1 MKTLLLLFFTLIS
14 FVVIGQGE
22 VNNWH
27 FGNGA
32 AITFNNGAPVSV
44 AGSSM
49 FAPEGCS
56 SYSDPQGNLLF
67 YTNGITVWD
76 ATNAVMANGSGLFG
90 YLSATQGALII
101 REPGSSTIYYIFHL
115 NFVQTGWPG
124 FQNYELYYSVVDM
137 TLNGGLGAVT
147 LKNVFLSN
155 QLCEKLTGVHHANG
169 TDIWVTTHTSQF
181 NEFRSFLLTATG
193 VQTNPVI
200 SNVGPNLP
208 FTDFAGVMKFSPDGT
223 KLVFVRPPT
232 QIIEYYEFDPTLG
245 QVTNLIAQ
253 IFPPTHPYGVEFSP
267 DCSKLYGTGIN
278 SSLYQWELSSNNQV
292 TINSSQV
299 LVGTAFAQ
307 SFGTLLHAIQ
317 LGPDEKIYCTRWN
330 QNYMGRVNQ
339 PNLSGTAC
347 NYVDLAVQL
356 APADIGRRG
365 LPGFVQSLFFNP
377 LYHVGDCLGDS
388 TYFSTGNISVIDS
401 IFWNFGDTASG
412 TANLSSLNSPAHLF
426 SDTGT
431 FQVSAVVYSGI
442 NVDTFQISV
451 TIFNGPQPF
460 SLGSD
465 TTVCSPDTV
474 LLEVLNNPQMDYL
487 WQDNSS
493 QSSLTAD
500 TSGLY
505 WVEVSNS
512 CGTLADSI
520 LVTVAPLPALDLGP
534 DTGLCTQDSVL
545 LQSNISN
552 ASYSWSSGAASSAI
566 TVGATGNYWLQVTD
580 SNQCSASDTIF
591 VEYYQVDTLDL
602 GNDTL
607 ICFGD
612 TLQISSNVN
621 GLTFLWSNNTGGTSI
636 DAFTTGQY
644 WLEVV
649 DSNQCMLSDSID
661 LVVAALPVVDLGPD
675 TTICN
680 GSSYLFNGPVGM
692 SSYLWFSG
700 HTTTDLFVTIS
711 DTVWLTVIDS
721 NGCTSSDTAMTEVVP
736 LPIFS
741 LGNDTTFCEGDSVQ
755 LTFPLND
762 PTYVWSNGASTQT
775 IFVSQHGDYS
785 VTATDSNHCV
795 YSDTIN
801 LQVAPLPIVYLGSD
815 TLLCPGESY
824 TLDVA
829 NPGAQYLWSDGNT
842 SSFRQ
847 VWQAENLWV
856 IVTSPFGCISSD
868 SLEVSTVSLDLGPDL
883 EFCEDDSH
891 TLTVPDS
898 LQSVHWFEHGSGQS
912 LTVTETDVYRVS
924 AAYEHCVLLDS
935 VEVTF
940 IAFPAPPELRDTTMC
955 LEDFPEGLSVEV
967 PDTYTSLLWSTGETA
982 PEIQVI
988 NPGVY
993 TLTLTNSDSCSIS
1006 DTFELVDFC
1015 DPSIFFPNSFTPN
1028 GDGINDVFRPLG
1040 TNVVEYELL
1049 IFNRWGELIFST
1061 NDFHQGW
1068 DGQHNGKSAQ
1078 QDTYVWRARYR
1089 MLNSRGGQP
1098 DFETHGR
1105 VTLLRSREN

>member
-1 MKTLLLLFFTLIS
+1 MKQLLALAFT
-14 FVVIGQGE
+14 FVCIGAIGQGE
-22 VNNWH
+22 ANNWH
-27 FGNGA
+27 FGIGA
-32 AITFNNGAPVSV
+32 SITFNSGSPV
-44 AGSSM
+44 ATPGSSM
-49 FAPEGCS
+49 IAEEGCS
-56 SYSDPQGNLLF
+56 AASDAQGNLLF
-67 YTNGITVWD
+67 YTNGQTVWD
-76 ATNAVMANGSGLFG
+76 ASHNVMANGTGLLGWQTATNSGLVV
-90 YLSATQGALII
+90 
-101 REPGSSTIYYIFHL
+101 RKPGSTDIFYVFSLSMPTIGGFTWANYHL
-115 NFVQTGWPG
+115 
-124 FQNYELYYSVVDM
+124 YCSEVDM
-137 TLNGGLGAVT
+137 SLNGGLGAVT
-147 LKNVFLSN
+147 FKNFFLDSG
-155 QLCEKLTGVHHANG
+155 LTEKVTAVRHANG
-169 TDIWVTTHTSQF
+169 TDIWVSSHKSQF
-181 NEFRSFLLTATG
+181 NDFSTFLITTTG
-193 VQTNPVI
+193 IQTQPVV
-200 SNVGPNLP
+200 SSVGPNMGSS
-208 FTDFAGVMKFSPDGT
+208 DFAGAMKFSPDGT
-223 KLVFVRPPT
+223 KLAMARFGSDVWDLFN
-232 QIIEYYEFDPTLG
+232 FDASTG
-245 QVTNLIAQ
+245 VITSFIAT
-253 IFPPTHPYGVEFSP
+253 INSPVNIAYGVEFSP
-267 DCSKLYGTGIN
+267 DCTKLYGTSSSTGI
-278 SSLYQWELSSNNQV
+278 YQWDITSGNPV
-292 TINSSQV
+292 TINNSMVQ
-299 LVGTAFAQ
+299 VGTG
-307 SFGTLLHAIQ
+307 SGTITLLLHALQ
-317 LGPDEKIYCTRWN
+317 LGPDNKIYCTRAN
-330 QNYMGRVNQ
+330 QGHIGQINQ
-339 PNLSGTAC
+339 PNLAGTAC
-347 NYVDLAVQL
+347 NYIDQAVL
-356 APADIGRRG
+356 INATARRG
-365 LPGFVQSLFFNP
+365 LPNYVQSLFFNP
-377 LYHVGDCLGDS
+377 FNFNGICFGD
-388 TYFSTGNISVIDS
+388 TTFFTTGNISGLDS
-401 IFWNFGDTASG
+401 LLWDFGDTASG
-412 TANLSSLNSPAHLF
+412 SANTSMLLSPTHIF
-426 SDTGT
+426 SDTGV
-431 FQVSAVVYSGI
+431 FQV
-442 NVDTFQISV
+442 NVITYVGTTIDTFLITV
-451 TIFNGPQPF
+451 TIIDSPQLF
-460 SLGSD
+460 SLG
-465 TTVCSPDTV
+465 PDTLV
-474 LLEVLNNPQMDYL
+474 CFPDSVPLGVMNNPAMDYL
-487 WQDNSS
+487 WQDNSTAS
-493 QSSLTAD
+493 TLTAY
-500 TSGLY
+500 TTGTY
-505 WVEVSNS
+505 WLQISNS
-512 CGTLADSI
+512 CGSFASAID
-520 LVTVAPLPALDLGP
+520 VTVAPLPALDLGP
-534 DTGLCTQDSVL
+534 DTGLCSQDSVL

-552 ASYSWSSGAASSAI
+552 ASYTWSSGAASSAL

-580 SNQCSASDTIF
+580 SNLCSASDTIF

-621 GLTFLWSNNTGGTSI
+621 GLTFLWSNNTVGTSI
-636 DAFTTGQY
+636 NAFTTGQY

-649 DSNQCMLSDSID
+649 DSNQCMVSDSID

-755 LTFPLND
+755 LVFPLND
-762 PTYVWSNGASTQT
+762 PAYVWSNGASTQT
-775 IFVSQHGDYS
+775 IFVSQQGDYS
-785 VTATDSNHCV
+785 VTATDSNNCTFA
-795 YSDTIN
+795 DTVQI
-801 LQVAPLPIVYLGSD
+801 QVAPLPIVYLGSD

-842 SSFRQ
+842 SPFRQ

-891 TLTVPDS
+891 TLIVPDS

-912 LTVTETDVYRVS
+912 LTVIETDVYRVS

-935 VEVTF
+935 VEVAF

-1078 QDTYVWRARYR
+1078 QDTYVWRAKYR

-1105 VTLLRSREN
+1105 VTLLRPKNN